1 MAGRTITR
9 PRADRSQRYVFFLGI
24 LLAAVAA
31 IIVFV
36 AVSAADG
43 GSGGGDIAVVVAKE
57 AIPAQTAITS
67 DMLEVEFMSPDD
79 AIGDAFTRRSQVVD
93 RVATQNIEKDDQV
106 LPSMVSDV
114 AGDSLPFKVDPGM
127 RALSVSVK
135 EVVTVGGNIQPGD
148 RVDVVGIFEVEDVE
162 AANHLLSQLG
172 VDATVEAPPLPKDV
186 GTEGGFG
193 SGNLFLTATML
204 QNVKL
209 LALAQEVTDTS
220 AGGDNLADQVD
231 ESNAGDAD
239 PGASSATL
247 ELTPKQAQDVA
258 WADEFGILRMEARP
272 VGDSTTQA
280 IAPTL
285 IRAQPTR

>member
-9 PRADRSQRYVFFLGI
+9 PRADRSQRYVFFLGV

-36 AVSAADG
+36 AVSAADS
-43 GSGGGDIAVVVAKE
+43 GSGSGDVAVVVAKE
-57 AIPAQTAITS
+57 TIPAQTAITS
-67 DMLEVEFMSPDD
+67 EMLEVQFMSPDD

-93 RVATQNIEKDDQV
+93 RVATQDIPADAQV
-106 LPSMVSDV
+106 LPSMVSEV
-114 AGDSLPFKVDPGM
+114 AGDSLPFKLDPGM
-127 RALSVSVK
+127 RAVSVEVR

-148 RVDVVGIFEVEDVE
+148 RVDVVGIFEVQDVE

-172 VDATVEAPPLPKDV
+172 IKGSVKAPPLPE
-186 GTEGGFG
+186 GEEGGFG
-193 SGNLFLTATML
+193 AGNLYLTVTML

-209 LALAQEVTDTS
+209 LALAQSLTDTS
-220 AGGDNLADQVD
+220 AGGDDLAEQVD
-231 ESNAGDAD
+231 ENSADDAD

-247 ELTPKQAQDVA
+247 ELSPKAAQDIA

-272 VGDSTTQA
+272 VGDSQ
-280 IAPTL
+280 IHDVPPIL
-285 IRAQPTR
+285 LRAQPTR